1 MVNPRQIKK
10 IRFPIIG
17 NGPVERYVDSM
28 RRTNPNRK
36 HGFTLAELLVVMAII
51 AIMFA
56 IALPMVASVSGQTKL
71 ESAANA
77 LHAAAKM
84 ARQHAV
90 ANNQP
95 AYLVFNTGQDDPQ
108 LAYRAYAVFSINIH
122 SALVTQDDGYYVQG
136 WQILPDGIILDPD
149 SNLTENLFQAGDIG
163 DWQGGLN
170 KNNEL
175 RIGGTTYVTLGFKPS
190 GEISSETQF
199 IHLTSGTIANG
210 RPEIF
215 NPCPGKQIHFTT
227 FGKSMILDTRYGEAD
242 GDFQLLGETK
252 E

>member
-1 MVNPRQIKK
+1 MWR
-10 IRFPIIG
+10 
-17 NGPVERYVDSM
+17 M
-28 RRTNPNRK
+28 NPNRK
-36 HGFTLAELLVVMAII
+36 CGFTLAELLVVMVII
-51 AIMFA
+51 GIMFA
-56 IALPMVASVSGQTKL
+56 IALPMLSNISGQTKL

-108 LAYRAYAVFSINIH
+108 LAYRAYAVYSIHIH
-122 SALVTQDDGYYVQG
+122 SAQVTQDDGYYVQD
-136 WQILPDGIILDPD
+136 WQILPDGIILDPE
-149 SNLTENLFQAGDIG
+149 SNLPKNLFQIGDIG

-190 GEISSETQF
+190 GEISSESQL
-199 IHLTSGTIANG
+199 IHLTSGIIVNG
-210 RPEIF
+210 LPEIF

-242 GDFQLLGETK
+242 GDFLLLGETK